1 MTTTIAAADK
11 LSPKALIIA
20 AEYAAQ
26 CAMKTAKTTPMIVT
40 QRANP
45 MDDNSPPVK
54 QWYVPE
60 GPCGFAWVNISPARG
75 PLVAELKKQG
85 KGHKAYHGG
94 WDYWMGSLNHTQ
106 SIEVLE
112 AGARAMA
119 AVFKTHGYTA
129 YAQSRL
135 D

>member
-1 MTTTIAAADK
+1 MTTTNAAAAIV
-11 LSPKALIIA
+11 LEAEQAAIA
-20 AEYAAQ
+20 
-26 CAMKTAKTTPMIVT
+26 AMKTAKTTPMVVT
-40 QRANP
+40 QHANP
-45 MDDNSPPVK
+45 MDDKSPAVK

-75 PLVAELKKQG
+75 KLVAELKKQK

-106 SIEVLE
+106 SIETLE

-119 AVFKTHGYTA
+119 LVFKSYGYTA
-129 YAQSRL
+129 HVGSRL